1 MLQLTWDK
9 PRVFANPQGPR
20 RKRRAGCRQRGIGGD
35 QHPLARAEA
44 GKEIRAAMRDKN
56 PRRAAV
62 AARCLGAALLVALL
76 AACPPEART
85 IAPQDLVDYLEKGKV
100 GRAFNLVDL
109 RPEEAY
115 AGQHL
120 PGAINIPYER
130 LAADRLLFLD
140 GLPVIFYDEAEP
152 DLTRLRNVV
161 GARLPSHVVVLEG
174 GFRGWV
180 AARLPVTRGT

>member
-1 MLQLTWDK
+1 M
-9 PRVFANPQGPR
+9 
-20 RKRRAGCRQRGIGGD
+20 RQNSQSLR
-35 QHPLARAEA
+35 
-44 GKEIRAAMRDKN
+44 
-56 PRRAAV
+56 AV
-62 AARCLGAALLVALL
+62 AARCLSVILL
-76 AACPPEART
+76 ALALPGCSPEART
-85 IAPQDLVDYLEKGKV
+85 IAPQDLADYLQKGKV
-100 GRAFNLVDL
+100 GKVFNLVDL
-109 RPEEAY
+109 RSQEAFSN
-115 AGQHL
+115 QHL

-152 DLTRLRNVV
+152 DLARLRNVV